1 MTRNLHRVTDA
12 TSHPAPRITLRRI
25 LRDWSVADDAPIA
38 VDEFDRLGELAA
50 GRLQRRPA

>member
-1 MTRNLHRVTDA
+1 MIRKIHPLTDT

-25 LRDWSVADDAPIA
+25 FLDWSVADDIG
-38 VDEFDRLGELAA
+38 RLGELAA